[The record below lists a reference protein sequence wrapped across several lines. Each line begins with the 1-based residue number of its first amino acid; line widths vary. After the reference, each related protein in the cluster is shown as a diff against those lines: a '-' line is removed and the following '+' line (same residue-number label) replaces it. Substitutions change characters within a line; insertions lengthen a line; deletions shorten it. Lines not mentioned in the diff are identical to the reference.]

1 MKRLTT
7 ILFTL
12 LIATIAM
19 AQGFGQRPQGFGQN
33 SQGFGQRP
41 QGFGQQPQKFSPEK
55 FQADLEQFITKEACL
70 TPQEA
75 AKFFPIYKEMQAK
88 QRTVYERQ
96 RQLGFGKPA
105 DEKGCEKNIRQ
116 RDEYDLELKRIQQT
130 YHNKFLSV
138 ISASKLYDVIN
149 AEDRFHRQMLR
160 GWNAGGAQM
169 MRGAWNQR
177 GNRRNNNS
185 KNNNK

>member
-7 ILFTL
+7 IMLTFL
-12 LIATIAM
+12 LATNVM
-19 AQGFGQRPQGFGQN
+19 AQGFGQRP
-33 SQGFGQRP
+33 QGFGQRP

-138 ISASKLYDVIN
+138 ISASKLYDVLN

-160 GWNAGGAQM
+160 GWNAGGPQM
-169 MRGAWNQR
+169 MRGWNQR
-177 GNRRNNNS
+177 NQGNQNQQQGNQGKKRDG
-185 KNNNK
+185 KQ

>member
-1 MKRLTT
+1 MKKLTT
-7 ILFTL
+7 VLFAL
-12 LIATIAM
+12 LLSLTAA
-19 AQGFGQRPQGFGQN
+19 AQGFGQRPQFGQA
-33 SQGFGQRP
+33 P
-41 QGFGQQPQKFSPEK
+41 QGFGQQQQKFSPEK
-55 FQADLEQFITKEACL
+55 FQADLEQYITKEACL

-75 AKFFPIYKEMQAK
+75 AKVFPVYKEMQAK

-130 YHNKFLSV
+130 YHNKFLSI

-160 GWNAGGAQM
+160 GWNSGSQM
-169 MRGAWNQR
+169 MRGAWNQ
-177 GNRRNNNS
+177 GRRNQGNQNQG
-185 KNNNK
+185 NKRSGKQ

>member
-1 MKRLTT
+1 MVMKKL
-7 ILFTL
+7 IVL
-12 LIATIAM
+12 LLAM
-19 AQGFGQRPQGFGQN
+19 TVALGASAQGFNPQG
-33 SQGFGQRP
+33 
-41 QGFGQQPQKFSPEK
+41 QKFSPEK

-75 AKFFPIYKEMQAK
+75 ARFFPIYKEMQAK
-88 QRTVYERQ
+88 QRTVYDRQ

-105 DEKGCEKNIRQ
+105 DEKGCEKAIRQ

-138 ISASKLYDVIN
+138 ISASKLYDVIK

-160 GWNAGGAQM
+160 GWNSRMGMGKMPGMSSMGRHHGSQ
-169 MRGAWNQR
+169 
-177 GNRRNNNS
+177 
-185 KNNNK
+185 NKGIR